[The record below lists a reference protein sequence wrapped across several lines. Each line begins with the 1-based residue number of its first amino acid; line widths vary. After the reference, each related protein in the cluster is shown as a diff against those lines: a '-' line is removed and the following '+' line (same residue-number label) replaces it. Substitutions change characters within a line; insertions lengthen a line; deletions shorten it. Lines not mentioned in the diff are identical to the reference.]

1 MKLFDVAVIGG
12 GLLGCFAARAL
23 CQYDVSAVLIESRED
38 VCTGISRANT
48 AIIYPGYDNE
58 PGSLKAALTV
68 RSNADFDKLCEELD
82 VPFSRCGSLM
92 LSCGETADAVLR
104 KKLENGAKSHVP
116 DISLIS
122 GDRARELEP
131 GIGVCV
137 RSALYAPR
145 AGTVNP
151 WRLGIAA
158 YENALANGCTVYL
171 NTELLSIK
179 RDCDRYVL
187 ETACGEIGVS
197 GVINCAGLSA
207 DTVHEMLFA
216 PSVRIFPDAADYLVL
231 ARGSVTLSHIVL
243 HEPEDKNKRLIAV
256 PTTEGNVLL
265 GPTER
270 PGSNFNMDRAGLHS
284 IRKLAERVLPQ
295 AARAT
300 VIRSF
305 GAVRPNPH
313 RVVYKNGEYVPDDSS
328 IGSFAIANPEPAFIS
343 FIGIKTPGLTCANEL
358 GKLAANRIAAH
369 LNLRGNPDFKPERRA
384 IRAAHGM
391 SFEERSALAAE
402 NPDYGDILC
411 FCEDI
416 SKAEIR
422 EAIHRG
428 AVTVDGVK
436 RRVGASMGTC
446 QGARCQMRIVELLA
460 QELGIPQEAVRKDG
474 GASYVLGGQRE

>member
-12 GLLGCFAARAL
+12 GVLGCFAARAL
-23 CQYDVSAVLIESRED
+23 CRYDVSAVLIESRED

-48 AIIYPGYDNE
+48 AIVYPGYDNE

-68 RSNADFDKLCEELD
+68 RSNADFDKLCKELD

-104 KKLENGAKSHVP
+104 KKLENGMKSHVP

-122 GDRARELEP
+122 GDKARELEP
-131 GIGVCV
+131 GLVASV

-151 WRLGIAA
+151 WKLGIAA
-158 YENALANGCTVYL
+158 YENALANGCTAYL

-179 RDCDRYVL
+179 RDCSKYVL
-187 ETACGEIGVS
+187 ETTCGEIGVS

-207 DTVHEMLFA
+207 DSIYEMLFA
-216 PSVRIFPDAADYLVL
+216 PSIRIFPDAADYLVL
-231 ARGSVTLSHIVL
+231 SRGSVSLRHIIL
-243 HEPEDKNKRLIAV
+243 HEPEDKSKCLIAV
-256 PTTEGNVLL
+256 PTTEGNVLM

-270 PGSNFNMDRAGLHS
+270 PGSNFNTDSAGLNS
-284 IRKLAERVLPQ
+284 IKKLAGRLLPE
-295 AARAT
+295 ASKAP

-313 RVVYKNGEYVPDDSS
+313 RVVYKNGEYIPDGSS
-328 IGSFAIANPEPAFIS
+328 IGSFAIANPEPGFIS

-358 GKLAANRIAAH
+358 GKLAADRISTY
-369 LNLRGNPDFKPERRA
+369 LNLRENQDFKPERRA
-384 IRAAHGM
+384 IRAAHGT
-391 SFEERSALAAE
+391 SFEERSALVAE

-416 SKAEIR
+416 SKAEVL

-436 RRVGASMGTC
+436 RRVGASMGVC
-446 QGARCQMRIVELLA
+446 QGARCQMRIVELLT

-474 GASYVLGGQRE
+474 GASYVLGGQQI